1 MIPSVFLQI
10 WNVEPVQSESSTWMH
25 KLSGNLKFKIN
36 EIEVQ
41 KAPDDDHNLTYWS
54 EGSYT
59 HQSD

>member
-10 WNVEPVQSESSTWMH
+10 WSVEPVQSESSTWIH
-25 KLSGNLKFKIN
+25 KQSKIN

-41 KAPDDDHNLTYWS
+41 KAADDDHNLTYWS
-54 EGSYT
+54 KGSYT